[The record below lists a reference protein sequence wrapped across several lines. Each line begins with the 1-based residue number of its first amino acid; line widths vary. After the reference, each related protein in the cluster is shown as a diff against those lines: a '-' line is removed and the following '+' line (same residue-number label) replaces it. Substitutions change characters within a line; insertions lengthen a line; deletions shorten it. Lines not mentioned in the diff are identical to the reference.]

1 MEERKQDIGSEEKEG
16 KSNGS
21 AEKTKDSA
29 RTANLKEVTEQQ
41 PLLRALITKAYR
53 EGHTMQHL
61 ADTLGVSYARLN
73 QWRRAEGDIGNA
85 QRPVLE
91 AAARYLGIPTILV
104 HVLSGRILLSDLF
117 WPAEEN
123 LEKKVD
129 SEIKALYDDPFL
141 GAFTPK
147 ELASSESSIKLY
159 VLFLYRELNSA
170 GARRLDSGSGAWL
183 RTIQDAALGQK
194 SASFRMPS

>member
-1 MEERKQDIGSEEKEG
+1 M
-16 KSNGS
+16 
-21 AEKTKDSA
+21 
-29 RTANLKEVTEQQ
+29 
-41 PLLRALITKAYR
+41 LR
-53 EGHTMQHL
+53 G
-61 ADTLGVSYARLN
+61 N
-73 QWRRAEGDIGNA
+73 CGNA

-91 AAARYLGIPTILV
+91 AAAQYLGIPTILV

-129 SEIKALYDDPFL
+129 SEIKALYDDPFV

-159 VLFLYRELNSA
+159 VLFLYQELKSA
-170 GARRLDSGSGAWL
+170 GTRRLDSGSGAWL
-183 RTIQDAALGQK
+183 RTIQDAALAQK
-194 SASFRMPS
+194 PSAVYESP